1 MRHWNSVG
9 ASWLR
14 VGRNWG
20 QYWRLYGGFIA
31 LSRSPYFGLA
41 VVLSVMSAIGGGA
54 SDWTSVAFAIIPSLL
69 GFSIGAF
76 AILLVFSSEKFL
88 RLISEGGREDS
99 LFISASATFVHFI
112 VVQVFSLTLAML
124 GKVGVPLANIFTI
137 FGVYYSLFSALAACF
152 VLFDIAQVYNR
163 AASVP
168 YADAEV
174 QLDTAPTDTEIS

>member
-1 MRHWNSVG
+1 M
-9 ASWLR
+9 AK
-14 VGRNWG
+14 NWG
-20 QYWRLYGGFIA
+20 QYWRLYGGFVA

-41 VVLSVMSAIGGGA
+41 VVLSVISAMGGGVDV
-54 SDWTSVAFAIIPSLL
+54 DWASVAFTIIPSLL

-88 RLISEGGREDS
+88 RLISEGGRGDS

-112 VVQVFSLTLAML
+112 VVQVCSLTLAML
-124 GKVGVPLANIFTI
+124 GNVGVPLANILTM
-137 FGVYYSLFSALAACF
+137 FGIYYSVFSALAACF

-168 YADAEV
+168 DADAGV
-174 QLDTAPTDTEIS
+174 KLDAEPTDTEISQPRPR